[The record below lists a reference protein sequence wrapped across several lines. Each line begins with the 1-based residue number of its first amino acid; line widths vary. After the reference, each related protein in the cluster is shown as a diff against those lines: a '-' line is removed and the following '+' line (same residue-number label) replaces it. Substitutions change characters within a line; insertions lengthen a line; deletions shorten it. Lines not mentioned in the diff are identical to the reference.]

1 MFEWNRHKSPRIF
14 ACLPVI
20 LLVGALLSGCGGS
33 SNTNIL
39 PINQGGSAVGLLVPT
54 KDSIPGLGFQIAA
67 DKATYRT
74 GEPIQFTLSVTNASG
89 QERDLSFSNNA
100 PVTWW
105 GYCIAQYGHIVT
117 YEYWTG
123 HKIAFS
129 DEIGMDRY
137 APGATHTFP
146 YSFPYL
152 PNTQSPPLLS
162 TLRPGVYQ
170 AFLIAPA
177 AYHDGAKPVFHD
189 VPTPLSDPIEITV
202 LP

>member
-1 MFEWNRHKSPRIF
+1 MFEWNRHKLKGVFVR
-14 ACLPVI
+14 LPVI
-20 LLVGALLSGCGGS
+20 LLVGVLLSGCGES
-33 SNTNIL
+33 SINSL
-39 PINQGGSAVGLLVPT
+39 PVNPGNSAVGLLVPAKET
-54 KDSIPGLGFQIAA
+54 VPGLSFQIGA

-74 GEPIQFTLSVTNASG
+74 GEPIQFTLSVTNISG
-89 QERDLSFSNNA
+89 QERDLSFSNSS

-123 HKIAFS
+123 HKLAFTDS
-129 DEIGMDRY
+129 IGNDRY
-137 APGATHTFP
+137 LPGATHTFP

-152 PNTQSPPLLS
+152 PDPQSPPIVS

-177 AYHDGAKPVFHD
+177 VYHDGAKPVFHD